1 MLSSCGHI
9 AQYMP
14 EKKGLLCPL
23 VVNPFYYTLANRFI
37 WLHIFSPSATFK
49 QEFSYTY
56 FPLVRHSNS
65 SILTIF
71 AYRYPEKF
79 LSLYQFTIIWQLL
92 LWPFGSLVS
101 VLGPVLLLFPVGMR
115 GMPVSWREKGQA
127 VLGQGCGGNA
137 AMSNAWPDNR
147 SVKLGSCYT
156 HTQAQQEQQDL
167 RNRPHAHKHTRTNT
181 DSAMKL
187 SLGYWRTR
195 LWHVCLLLGK
205 EMSMLKFPAPALS
218 TVKIKSCEALLSSSI
233 SK

>member
-1 MLSSCGHI
+1 MWSHCTI
-9 AQYMP
+9 YAR
-14 EKKGLLCPL
+14 KKGLLCPL

-218 TVKIKSCEALLSSSI
+218 TVKQSCEALLSSSI